1 MNTNERT
8 DGTSVPTVTVFG
20 GRLAKGL
27 AMRLSSDR
35 TVRLL
40 SADRSV
46 VESSRSAPFE
56 ARHVDYRSANLS
68 EHVADAAA
76 AVVIPDRDRIG
87 LLVAQKLAASGT
99 VDRILVRLDDPQY
112 EAAFEDIDCE
122 LLDFGSVLHETVE
135 SSLGPSTA

>member
-1 MNTNERT
+1 
-8 DGTSVPTVTVFG
+8 
-20 GRLAKGL
+20 
-27 AMRLSSDR
+27 MRLSSGR

-76 AVVIPDRDRIG
+76 IVAPDRDRIG
-87 LLVAQKLAASGT
+87 LLVAQKLAASGAA
-99 VDRILVRLDDPQY
+99 DRILVRLNDPEY

-135 SSLGPSTA
+135 SSLGPPPA

>member
-1 MNTNERT
+1 MQGDTR
-8 DGTSVPTVTVFG
+8 DPTVAVFG

-27 AMRLSSDR
+27 AMRLSSGR
-35 TVRLL
+35 SVRLL

-56 ARHVDYRSANLS
+56 ARHVDYRSADLS

-76 AVVIPDRDRIG
+76 IVAPDRDRIG
-87 LLVAQKLAASGT
+87 LLVAQKLAASGAA
-99 VDRILVRLDDPQY
+99 DRILVRLNDPEY
-112 EAAFEDIDCE
+112 EAAFDDIDCE

-135 SSLGPSTA
+135 SSLGPPPA

>member
-1 MNTNERT
+1 MNMNERT
-8 DGTSVPTVTVFG
+8 DGTSVPTVAVFG

-27 AMRLSSDR
+27 AMRLSSGR

-76 AVVIPDRDRIG
+76 VVVPDRDRIG
-87 LLVAQKLAASGT
+87 LLVAQKLSASGT
-99 VDRILVRLDDPQY
+99 VDRILVRLNDPQY

-122 LLDFGSVLHETVE
+122 LLDLGSVLHETVE